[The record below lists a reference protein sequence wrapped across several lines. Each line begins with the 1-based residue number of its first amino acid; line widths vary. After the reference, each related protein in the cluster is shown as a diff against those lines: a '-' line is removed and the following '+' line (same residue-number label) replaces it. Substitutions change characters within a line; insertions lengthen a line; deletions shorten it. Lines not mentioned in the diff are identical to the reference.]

1 MAEGNSMNLLE
12 RYQRWKR
19 RRYYAKYNV
28 FEFRKMVLRAIR
40 VRRTIAAALERG
52 VDAMDPRVTRLLDRV
67 KDIGAAADPSCT
79 PEGLLSICT
88 DIHTF
93 GCNYAREKFISLVCS
108 CRSRGLAKKAR
119 RALKKS
125 DPVHAIWQ
133 LLFHHQD
140 RFAEYGCGGSGGDPT
155 NECGCLPKGL
165 RETIIRT
172 LVFYDPILKE
182 R

>member
-1 MAEGNSMNLLE
+1 MTLLE
-12 RYQRWKR
+12 RYRRWKR
-19 RRYYAKYNV
+19 RRYYEKYNV
-28 FEFRKMVLRAIR
+28 FEFRKKVLRANR

-52 VDAMDPRVTRLLDRV
+52 VDALDPRVRRLLDRV
-67 KDIGAAADPSCT
+67 KDIGLAAAEPSCT
-79 PEGLLSICT
+79 PEGLLSICA

-93 GCNYAREKFISLVCS
+93 GCNYAREKFVSLVCS

-119 RALKKS
+119 RALVKKS
-125 DPVHAIWQ
+125 DPVHALWR

-140 RFAEYGCGGSGGDPT
+140 KFSDYGCHVSSGDPT

-172 LVFYDPILKE
+172 LVFYDPILTE